1 MVANLN
7 VTAEQIAD
15 LCRKFH
21 IRRLSLFG
29 SVLRDDFG
37 PASDVDMLIE
47 FESGHIPG
55 WEIVDI
61 AQDFSRLFR
70 GRKVDILNPKY
81 LNRHLKA
88 RILQSAVVQYEASH
102 AA

>member
-7 VTAEQIAD
+7 VSTEQIAD
-15 LCRKFH
+15 LCRKYY

-47 FESGHIPG
+47 FQAGHIPG

-61 AQDFSRLFR
+61 EQDFSRLFC

-88 RILQSAVVQYEASH
+88 RILQSAVMQYEASH